1 MLYIVVKKKGILVK
15 VFPFDKEEILIGR
28 ESSCDVILMDP
39 LVSRKHCVLKKEGEE
54 IFIKDENSKNGTFLN
69 YKKIISAKF
78 QKGDKIG
85 IGNFEIEIIEGDEI
99 PDEMT
104 KEIKSIWFD
113 KKEEIEFYIY
123 RDPLTGLY
131 SRKFFED
138 EIKKWGKEVLPLSI
152 LFIDI
157 DDFKKFNDNYGH
169 KKGDLVLKSL
179 GDFLLK
185 KLPNDFSLRWGGE
198 EFLIFLKNKGIMKAK
213 EVAENL
219 REEFLKW
226 IIEKIGIKITISIGI
241 SEIPGNAISIE
252 EGIEKAD
259 RAMYRAKFEGKN
271 RVIFYENK

>member
-28 ESSCDVILMDP
+28 ESSCDVILTDP